1 MTPRRVPPESRAPRQ
16 PSSDP
21 VEASDRRDAIEV
33 FSVEIDADRHRG
45 RSLVRARTLTMTPM
59 DGTALPGVLYR
70 PDGSFWGVNGVDGRT
85 LAIRTETFIS
95 PAVARADAEELLVC
109 AREFRYVP
117 VRDATGRSSIWIVH
131 DGRVVLV
138 SGGVQRDG
146 LRPQEG
152 TLRRAITRVAPRIVP
167 PRSGRVGTPQDVT
180 TPAASETSR

>member
-1 MTPRRVPPESRAPRQ
+1 MTPRRVPPSSRSPRQ

-45 RSLVRARTLTMTPM
+45 RSLVRARTLTMTPI

-70 PDGSFWGVNGVDGRT
+70 PDGSFWGVTGVDGRT

-117 VRDATGRSSIWIVH
+117 VRDGTGRSSMWIVY

-138 SGGVQRDG
+138 AGGVQREG
-146 LRPQEG
+146 LRPLES
-152 TLRRAITRVAPRIVP
+152 TLRQAITRVAPRIVP
-167 PRSGRVGTPQDVT
+167 PRSGRAGTPEEGT
-180 TPAASETSR
+180 TPAASETSG